1 MKDVDN
7 GFAPSDE
14 KTDVRERRDI
24 KAYSSDDQTMRS
36 IRLWRKSSV
45 RPDLFV
51 VAPIREV
58 GERELI
64 EELAEASYE
73 VQGFRDARRRH
84 FVSRAF
90 PFAGSEAAYARFAD
104 RAFDVSE
111 VTDGFYGVDNIDLT
125 EWVGRSLSYERSRW
139 QRLLTHVSDHPET
152 DFVFLAYTR
161 KEEEVHKLVE
171 SISSNCGIAIAI
183 VRLDYPTVE
192 GMARAFVAYSPD
204 LFGPHEGYVAE
215 RISSMREMG
224 WRLGYASVRS
234 SALSAIYE
242 TSMGS
247 EVRSAINA
255 VFDRAAELEGSLRKP
270 FKIGFSGGGR

>member
-1 MKDVDN
+1 MHEEVNAKAY
-7 GFAPSDE
+7 FSDE
-14 KTDVRERRDI
+14 G
-24 KAYSSDDQTMRS
+24 TMRS
-36 IRLWRKSSV
+36 IRTWRRSSV

-51 VAPIREV
+51 MAPIREV

-84 FVSRAF
+84 FVSRSF
-90 PFAGSEAAYARFAD
+90 PFAGSESAYARFAD
-104 RAFDVSE
+104 QAFDVSE

-125 EWVGRSLSYERSRW
+125 EWVGKSLRYERSKW

-161 KEEEVHKLVE
+161 KEDEVRKLME
-171 SISSNCGIAIAI
+171 SISSNCGIAIAL

-192 GMARAFVAYSPD
+192 GMARAFVAHNPE
-204 LFGPHEGYVAE
+204 LFEPHEEYVAE
-215 RISSMREMG
+215 RISSMRDMG

-242 TSMGS
+242 TSMGGDA
-247 EVRSAINA
+247 RSAIDA
-255 VFDRAAELEGSLRKP
+255 VFDRAVEVESSLRKP
-270 FKIGFSGGGR
+270 FRIGFSGGDR